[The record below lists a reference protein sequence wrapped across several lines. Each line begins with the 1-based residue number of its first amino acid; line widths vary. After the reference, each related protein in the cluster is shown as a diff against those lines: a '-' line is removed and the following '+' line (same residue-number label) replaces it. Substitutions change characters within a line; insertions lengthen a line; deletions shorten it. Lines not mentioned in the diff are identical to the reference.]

1 MIKTTENVRD
11 YKFTD
16 EQMIRLLDIVR
27 QVTLI
32 DRCEIPESFETSEFQ
47 HLKVKNLNGHNDL
60 DLYGDMVSQSVIHGN
75 IF

>member
-1 MIKTTENVRD
+1 MIKTRE
-11 YKFTD
+11 YSFTD
-16 EQMIRLLDIVR
+16 EQMIRLLDVVR
-27 QVTLI
+27 QVVLI
-32 DRCEIPESFETSEFQ
+32 DRCDIPEDFETSLFS

>member
-1 MIKTTENVRD
+1 MIKTRD

-16 EQMIRLLDIVR
+16 EQMIRLLDVVR

-32 DRCEIPESFETSEFQ
+32 DRCDIPESFATSEFQ
-47 HLKVKNLNGHNDL
+47 HLKVKNENGHNDL
-60 DLYGDMVSQSVIHGN
+60 DLYGDIVSQTLQIPG

>member
-32 DRCEIPESFETSEFQ
+32 DLCEIPESFETSEFQ
-47 HLKVKNLNGHNDL
+47 HLKVKNLKDHNDL